1 MTTLDKTADQ
11 IVADIVKS
19 GVWLTIPQRKVVW
32 ALIVGKVRPMVV
44 EQAKFHFTEADE
56 NTNDAQ
62 CHRILALLKERRSR
76 GATNVE
82 LSAIALKYTS
92 RISQLRQAPYN
103 FQINCTREEGRV
115 TRYNLY
121 PTDW

>member
-19 GVWLTIPQRKVVW
+19 GVWLSIPQRKVVW

-44 EQAKFHFTEADE
+44 EQATLNFAHDE
-56 NTNDAQ
+56 KKSKEQAMQ
-62 CHRILALLKERRSR
+62 ILTLLKERRSF

-82 LSAIALKYTS
+82 LAKIALKYTS
-92 RISQLRQAPYN
+92 RVSELRQAPHYYKILCSKEN
-103 FQINCTREEGRV
+103 GRI
-115 TRYNLY
+115 TRYRLHS
-121 PTDW
+121 TDY

>member
-1 MTTLDKTADQ
+1 MTTLEKTADQ
-11 IVADIVKS
+11 IVTEIAKS
-19 GVWLTIPQRKVVW
+19 VWMSIPQRKFVW

-44 EQAKFHFTEADE
+44 EQANFHFTEADE
-56 NTNDAQ
+56 NTNKLQ
-62 CHRILALLKERRSR
+62 CQKILALLKERRSR

-82 LSAIALKYTS
+82 LAKLALKYTS

-103 FQINCTREEGRV
+103 YQINCTREEGRV

-121 PTDW
+121 PSSW